1 MEYMNMWE
9 QEGFDR
15 GIVQGM
21 QKGLQQ
27 GVAETV
33 LHLLNL
39 RIGAIGLRT
48 QAQIKKL
55 PAPKLRDLSAAL
67 LNFSTRTELTTWL
80 KNNG

>member
-9 QEGFDR
+9 QETFDR
-15 GIVQGM
+15 GIVQG
-21 QKGLQQ
+21 KQQ
-27 GVAETV
+27 GVADTV

-48 QAQIKKL
+48 QSQIKKL

-67 LNFSTRTELTTWL
+67 LNFSTRTDLTTWL
-80 KNNG
+80 KNNA